1 MSTANQ
7 SHTQTKK
14 EPNDIRIGQNSRVR
28 NVVRYCNSLLK
39 EKTCKTLHF
48 SAVGGAIGKL
58 VSAVEVLKTVNE
70 GLYQQ
75 NKLATVSY
83 QSSDSKEVQNNQK
96 LYPKMEVILSLE
108 DFKEKTDGYQK
119 KLDETERQKIYKIFN
134 EQPVRRG
141 RRGGF
146 RGRRGGFRGRRGFG
160 FRGRRGF
167 GFRARGFRGNRA
179 RPMRGNRPRG
189 GMRGRG
195 NRGNRGSK

>member
-1 MSTANQ
+1 MSTKNNTSNAKQ
-7 SHTQTKK
+7 PQQKK
-14 EPNDIRIGQNSRVR
+14 EPNDIRIGMNSRVR

-39 EKTCKTLHF
+39 EKTYKTLHF

-83 QSSDSKEVQNNQK
+83 QSPDSKEEQNQR
-96 LYPKMEVILSLE
+96 LYPKMEITLSLE

-119 KLDETERQKIYKIFN
+119 KLDETERQKLYKIFN
-134 EQPVRRG
+134 EQPVRRP

-160 FRGRRGF
+160 FRARRGF
-167 GFRARGFRGNRA
+167 GFRARRGGFRGNRG
-179 RPMRGNRPRG
+179 RGMRGNNRG
-189 GMRGRG
+189 G
-195 NRGNRGSK
+195 NRK

>member
-1 MSTANQ
+1 MS
-7 SHTQTKK
+7 STQPAKQTTTQPKK

-39 EKTCKTLHF
+39 EKTYKTLHF

-83 QSSDSKEVQNNQK
+83 QSTNTKEAQNNQK

-108 DFKEKTDGYQK
+108 DFKDKTDGYQS
-119 KLDETERQKIYKIFN
+119 KLDETERQKLYKLFN
-134 EQPVRRG
+134 EQPIRRG

-146 RGRRGGFRGRRGFG
+146 RGRRGGFRGRRVM
-160 FRGRRGF
+160 RGRFGPRRPNMESRQPPRGR
-167 GFRARGFRGNRA
+167 GGPSRARGNPARG
-179 RPMRGNRPRG
+179 
-189 GMRGRG
+189 
-195 NRGNRGSK
+195 KK

>member
-1 MSTANQ
+1 MSSTQPA
-7 SHTQTKK
+7 TQTTTQPKK

-39 EKTCKTLHF
+39 EKTYKTLHF

-83 QSSDSKEVQNNQK
+83 QSTNTKEAQNNQK

-108 DFKEKTDGYQK
+108 DFKDKTDGYQS
-119 KLDETERQKIYKIFN
+119 KLDETERQKLYKLFN

-146 RGRRGGFRGRRGFG
+146 RGRRGGFRG
-160 FRGRRGF
+160 
-167 GFRARGFRGNRA
+167 
-179 RPMRGNRPRG
+179 
-189 GMRGRG
+189 
-195 NRGNRGSK
+195 SS